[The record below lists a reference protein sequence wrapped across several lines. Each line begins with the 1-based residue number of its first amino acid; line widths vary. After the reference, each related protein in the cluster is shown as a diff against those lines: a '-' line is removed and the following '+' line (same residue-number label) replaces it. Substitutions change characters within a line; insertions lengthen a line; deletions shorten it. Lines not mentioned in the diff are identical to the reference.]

1 MNESAIPTGQAASS
15 GEVSARIE
23 RATSTVLLTLSAAG
37 FLISLDR
44 SIFAPLLPALATDL
58 GQPIVVVAL
67 AVSAYSIP
75 YGFFQLF
82 YGPVGDRVGKVNVIR
97 WAFLCFSVGTAL
109 CAIVSTVGS
118 LYLLRAI
125 TGAAAA
131 SVISL
136 ALAFIGDVVPYERR
150 QPAITNLMGA
160 TSLGNALSTALGGIV
175 GEFLSWRALF
185 VLCGL
190 VALVVAG
197 TLFRVSGAASK
208 ATVKPPTS
216 TNPVAQYL
224 ELLSLRKARLLF
236 LIVGLEGVT
245 VWGGFTYLGA
255 YMRDRFGLSYLTI
268 GLVLALYG
276 TGTVLTSRIVGRVL
290 RRRAETDLIVVGGV
304 LLTASYLVIAVVS
317 WWPFLP
323 LSLFAMGAGFAL
335 FHSTLQTRATELIP
349 SLRGTSVAVFAF
361 SLFLGGGIGTAALGW
376 LLGIGG
382 YTPVIVTSG
391 LVVGLVTALA
401 RKTW

>member
-1 MNESAIPTGQAASS
+1 MNESAIPTGQAASP

-23 RATSTVLLTLSAAG
+23 RATSTVILTLSAAG
-37 FLISLDR
+37 FLTSLDR
-44 SIFAPLLPALATDL
+44 SIFTPLLPALAADL
-58 GQPIVVVAL
+58 GQPIVMVAL
-67 AVSAYSIP
+67 AVSAYTIP

-185 VLCGL
+185 VLYGL

-216 TNPVAQYL
+216 ANPIAQYL
-224 ELLSLRKARLLF
+224 ELLRLRKARLLF

-290 RRRAETDLIVVGGV
+290 RRRAETDLIVAGGV
-304 LLTASYLVIAVVS
+304 LLTASYLVIAFVS